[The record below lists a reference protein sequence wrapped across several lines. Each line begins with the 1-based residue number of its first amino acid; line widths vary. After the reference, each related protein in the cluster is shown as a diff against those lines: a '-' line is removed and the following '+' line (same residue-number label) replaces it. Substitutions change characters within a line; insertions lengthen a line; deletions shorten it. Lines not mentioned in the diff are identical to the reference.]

1 MKMLKM
7 IRKNRKKLDNKG
19 FTLIELLAVIVIL
32 AIVMGLAANSVINSI
47 NNSRKSTLYSSAQA
61 AANSLNTWVTE
72 DSVASSTDRKTLSNG
87 FIDYTQ
93 TDKQN
98 EWICLKDLKN
108 ASSIKTSNNESPTV
122 NYKGGIIKALG
133 LSEDDIVLDG
143 TSFTSTTDENGVKK
157 YKDYSIQKGDKIG
170 SGATSTTVCSAIR
183 YNSSIDSYEV
193 FLVAKNRG
201 KFYVAADGT
210 HYAFSRATGAN
221 VAIETD
227 E

>member
-72 DSVASSTDRKTLSNG
+72 DSVASSVDKKTLSDG

-93 TDKQN
+93 TDHQD
-98 EWICLKDLKN
+98 EWICIAKLQD
-108 ASSIKTSNNESPTV
+108 ASTKSASGKSTTV
-122 NYKGGIIKALG
+122 NYKGGNLLTALG
-133 LSEDDIVLDG
+133 LNENDIVLDG
-143 TSFTSTTDENGVKK
+143 DPFTLTEEGKVKK
-157 YKDYSIQKGDKIG
+157 YEDYSIQKGDKIG
-170 SGATSTTVCSAIR
+170 SGENSKTVCSAIR

-201 KFYVAADGT
+201 KFYVAADAT
-210 HYAFSRATGAN
+210 HYAFNRATSAN
-221 VAIETD
+221 VAIAAD
-227 E
+227 

>member
-1 MKMLKM
+1 MKLLDVK
-7 IRKNRKKLDNKG
+7 KNKKRLDNKG

-72 DSVASSTDRKTLSNG
+72 DSVASSVDKKTLSDG

-93 TDKQN
+93 TDHQD
-98 EWICLKDLKN
+98 EWICIAKLQD
-108 ASSIKTSNNESPTV
+108 ASTKSASGKSTTV
-122 NYKGGIIKALG
+122 NYKGGNLLTALG
-133 LSEDDIVLDG
+133 LNENDIVLG
-143 TSFTSTTDENGVKK
+143 TTTFPTTEGNK
-157 YKDYSIQKGDKIG
+157 YNYTIAKGDKVG
-170 SGATSTTVCSAIR
+170 ETAVCSAIR

-201 KFYVAADGT
+201 KFYVAADAT
-210 HYAFSRATGAN
+210 HYAFNRATSAN
-221 VAIETD
+221 VAIAAD
-227 E
+227 

>member
-72 DSVASSTDRKTLSNG
+72 DSVASSVDNKTLSDG
-87 FIDYTQ
+87 FITYTQ
-93 TDKQN
+93 DTHQD
-98 EWICLKDLKN
+98 EWICIETLQTDANTK
-108 ASSIKTSNNESPTV
+108 V
-122 NYKGGIIKALG
+122 NYKGGNLLTALG
-133 LSEDDIVLDG
+133 LNGNDIVLG
-143 TSFTSTTDENGVKK
+143 TTTFPKTSDK
-157 YKDYSIQKGDKIG
+157 YNYTIAKGDKVG
-170 SGATSTTVCSAIR
+170 ETGVCSAIR

-193 FLVAKNRG
+193 FLVAKSRG
-201 KFYVAADGT
+201 KFYVAADAT
-210 HYAFSRATGAN
+210 HYAFNRATSAN
-221 VAIETD
+221 VAIAND
-227 E
+227 

>member
-72 DSVASSTDRKTLSNG
+72 DSVASSVDNKTLSDG

-93 TDKQN
+93 TDHQN
-98 EWICLKDLKN
+98 EWICIATLQ
-108 ASSIKTSNNESPTV
+108 ASGTKSTSGKSTAI
-122 NYKGGIIKALG
+122 NYKGGNLLTALG
-133 LSEDDIVLDG
+133 LNENDIILG
-143 TSFTSTTDENGVKK
+143 TATFPKVSNK
-157 YKDYSIQKGDKIG
+157 YNYTIVKGDKVG
-170 SGATSTTVCSAIR
+170 TTAVCSAIR

-201 KFYVAADGT
+201 KFYVAADAT
-210 HYAFSRATGAN
+210 HYAFNRATSAN
-221 VAIETD
+221 VAIAAD
-227 E
+227 

>member
-72 DSVASSTDRKTLSNG
+72 DSVASSVDKKTLSDG

-93 TDKQN
+93 DTHQD
-98 EWICLKDLKN
+98 EWICIETLQTN
-108 ASSIKTSNNESPTV
+108 ANTKV
-122 NYKGGIIKALG
+122 NYKGGDLLTALG
-133 LSEDDIVLDG
+133 LNENDIVLG
-143 TSFTSTTDENGVKK
+143 TTTFQKTSDK
-157 YKDYSIQKGDKIG
+157 YTYTIAKGDKG
-170 SGATSTTVCSAIR
+170 GETNVCSAIR

-201 KFYVAADGT
+201 KFYVAADAT
-210 HYAFSRATGAN
+210 HYAFNRATSAN
-221 VAIETD
+221 VAIAAD
-227 E
+227 

>member
-72 DSVASSTDRKTLSNG
+72 DSVASSADRKTLSDG
-87 FIDYTQ
+87 FITETQ
-93 TDKQN
+93 DTHQD
-98 EWICLKDLKN
+98 EWICIETLQENDNTK
-108 ASSIKTSNNESPTV
+108 V
-122 NYKGGIIKALG
+122 NYKGGNLLTALG
-133 LSEDDIVLDG
+133 LNENDIVLG
-143 TSFTSTTDENGVKK
+143 TTTFPKASDK
-157 YKDYSIQKGDKIG
+157 YNYTIAKGDKVG
-170 SGATSTTVCSAIR
+170 ETNVCSAIR

-193 FLVAKNRG
+193 FLVAKSRG
-201 KFYVAADGT
+201 KFYVAADAT
-210 HYAFSRATGAN
+210 HYAFNRATSAN
-221 VAIETD
+221 VAIAAD
-227 E
+227 

>member
-72 DSVASSTDRKTLSNG
+72 DSVASSVDKRTLSDG

-93 TDKQN
+93 TDHQD
-98 EWICLKDLKN
+98 EWICIETLQN
-108 ASSIKTSNNESPTV
+108 ASTKSKSNKSTTV
-122 NYKGGIIKALG
+122 NYKGGNLLTALG
-133 LSEDDIVLDG
+133 LNGNDIVLG
-143 TSFTSTTDENGVKK
+143 TTTFPTTEGNK
-157 YKDYSIQKGDKIG
+157 YNYTIAKGDKVG
-170 SGATSTTVCSAIR
+170 ETDVCSAIR

-201 KFYVAADGT
+201 KFYVAADAT
-210 HYAFSRATGAN
+210 HYAFNRATSAN
-221 VAIETD
+221 VAIAND
-227 E
+227 

>member
-72 DSVASSTDRKTLSNG
+72 DSVASSVDKKTLSDG

-93 TDKQN
+93 DTHQD
-98 EWICLKDLKN
+98 EWICIETLQTN
-108 ASSIKTSNNESPTV
+108 ANTKV
-122 NYKGGIIKALG
+122 NYKGGDLLTALG
-133 LSEDDIVLDG
+133 LNENDIVLG
-143 TSFTSTTDENGVKK
+143 TTTFQKTSDK
-157 YKDYSIQKGDKIG
+157 YNYTIAQGDKVG
-170 SGATSTTVCSAIR
+170 ETNDCSAIR

-201 KFYVAADGT
+201 KFYVAADAT
-210 HYAFSRATGAN
+210 HYAFNRATSAN
-221 VAIETD
+221 VAIAAD
-227 E
+227 

>member
-1 MKMLKM
+1 MKLLSVK
-7 IRKNRKKLDNKG
+7 RNKKRLDNKG

-72 DSVASSTDRKTLSNG
+72 DSVASSVDNKTLSDG
-87 FIDYTQ
+87 FINYTQ
-93 TDKQN
+93 DTLQN
-98 EWICLKDLKN
+98 EWICIETLKN
-108 ASSIKTSNNESPTV
+108 STETKV
-122 NYKGGIIKALG
+122 NYKGGNLLTALG
-133 LSEDDIVLDG
+133 LNENDIVLG
-143 TSFTSTTDENGVKK
+143 TTTFPKAGDK
-157 YKDYSIQKGDKIG
+157 YNYTIVKGDKVG
-170 SGATSTTVCSAIR
+170 TTAVCSAIR

-210 HYAFSRATGAN
+210 HYAFNRATSAN
-221 VAIETD
+221 VAIAAD
-227 E
+227 

>member
-1 MKMLKM
+1 MKMLEM

-72 DSVASSTDRKTLSNG
+72 DSVASSVDKKTLSDG
-87 FIDYTQ
+87 FITYTQ
-93 TDKQN
+93 DTHQD
-98 EWICLKDLKN
+98 EWIC
-108 ASSIKTSNNESPTV
+108 IKTLQSDTNTKV
-122 NYKGGIIKALG
+122 NYKGGNLLTALG
-133 LSEDDIVLDG
+133 LNENDIVLDG
-143 TSFTSTTDENGVKK
+143 DPFTLTEEDGVKK

-170 SGATSTTVCSAIR
+170 SGENSKTVCSAIR

-193 FLVAKNRG
+193 FLVAKSRG
-201 KFYVAADGT
+201 KIYVSADCT
-210 HYAFSRATGAN
+210 HNEFKKATSAN
-221 VAIETD
+221 VAIAND
-227 E
+227 